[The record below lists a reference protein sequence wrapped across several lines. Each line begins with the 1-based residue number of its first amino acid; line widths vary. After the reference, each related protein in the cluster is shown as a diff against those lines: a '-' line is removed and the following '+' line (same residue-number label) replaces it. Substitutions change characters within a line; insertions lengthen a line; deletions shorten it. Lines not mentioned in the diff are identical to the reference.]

1 MRAYSCDLRERVLA
15 AMDAGTRR
23 ADVAAT
29 FRISERTMTRWL
41 ARRRTGVPLAGSTGP
56 GRTHGIAEAALPALR
71 AQLEA
76 HADAT
81 LAEHLT
87 IWNAHHRPVS
97 QSALVRAIKR
107 ANWTRNKRRFMP
119 VSKTP

>member
-1 MRAYSCDLRERVLA
+1 
-15 AMDAGTRR
+15 MDAGTRR

-29 FRISERTMTRWL
+29 FRISERTITRWL

-56 GRTHGIAEAALPALR
+56 GRTHGIPEVALPALR

-76 HADAT
+76 HPDAT

-107 ANWTRNKRRFMP
+107 ANWTRKKRRCMP